1 MENFKT
7 FGSCHASLI
16 LPLSPSTIAALPN
29 GESKGW
35 KVPTTTKAPPSPPLP
50 SPFPRSAARL
60 PPVIK
65 KREESREFTEMKFD
79 EAQTNSIILRY
90 PIRTCYSP
98 LSLCETCSRNDR
110 MSILERRSKSRWPRP
125 KAAPPPPL
133 YASQTAILIQRRL
146 LPPPA
151 YSAGRWGE
159 KKRESEAESASARDQ
174 TTDQN
179 DAKVEASPLFS
190 SPGRAPS
197 LLCKV
202 LFALSF
208 FSALF
213 SQSAK
218 EEAGERKE

>member
-1 MENFKT
+1 MVGMEMENFKT

-16 LPLSPSTIAALPN
+16 LPPLPPSTIAARRG

-65 KREESREFTEMKFD
+65 KREESREFTEVKFD
-79 EAQTNSIILRY
+79 ETQIKLHHSWAPDTHV
-90 PIRTCYSP
+90 T
-98 LSLCETCSRNDR
+98 SLFPFVKLVIEMIECQPS
-110 MSILERRSKSRWPRP
+110 LERRSKSRWPRP
-125 KAAPPPPL
+125 KAASPPL

-159 KKRESEAESASARDQ
+159 KSVRARQNPPPPATKRPTKTTLKLRPLSSLFLTRAR
-174 TTDQN
+174 
-179 DAKVEASPLFS
+179 SYPLM
-190 SPGRAPS
+190 
-197 LLCKV
+197 
-202 LFALSF
+202 
-208 FSALF
+208 
-213 SQSAK
+213 
-218 EEAGERKE
+218 